1 MIPTSHD
8 MHLLHRPDGRL
19 ARMLHKR
26 KQHFHFHFLFP
37 GPFEAQN
44 PSLREGSM
52 V

>member
-8 MHLLHRPDGRL
+8 MHLLHRPDGRV
-19 ARMLHKR
+19 ARMPHGR
-26 KQHFHFHFLFP
+26 KQHFHFHFP

-44 PSLREGSM
+44 PGLREGSM